1 MVEDRYNTLKA
12 EYDKLR
18 GKYREDIKHWQE
30 WKAADTARKEEKKKK
45 KEMKKSTP
53 RGNADGEVDLGGKG
67 DDDGHGQGM
76 ETVTLVPPSQES
88 ASASQGGS
96 QRVTRSQAKKRK
108 ADDRSDFE
116 GNRVAETMF
125 PAPVIPSL
133 NSDWMPEEPESQSLP
148 KQIFIQPPPS
158 QKRRITRIPLIPPV
172 VTRTETTTPQYKTPQ
187 VNSTARRGVRVTP
200 WLGGS
205 STKPLARTSSKPA
218 MADTDFDP
226 FNDEAEV
233 SPMKGGEAS
242 TTLVP
247 GVKTPL
253 IRDRGEAPS
262 SSLRRT
268 ILARKMSTAELGE
281 RSRRDSA
288 SPAPSNGSSTDSP
301 LKRGLDMSDLTPEQ
315 VAKERKR
322 ISKLTPAE
330 KKLYYAEYKGKGR
343 YLRPDEVYVPSST
356 FCPDQ

>member
-53 RGNADGEVDLGGKG
+53 RENPDGEIEHEEQGVER
-67 DDDGHGQGM
+67 GM

-88 ASASQGGS
+88 ASASQCGS

-116 GNRVAETMF
+116 GNRVAETIF

-148 KQIFIQPPPS
+148 KQPFIPPPPS
-158 QKRRITRIPLIPPV
+158 QKRRITRTSVVPPAP
-172 VTRTETTTPQYKTPQ
+172 TRSETPTAQHKTLQ

-218 MADTDFDP
+218 MADNDYDP
-226 FNDEAEV
+226 FDDKAEV
-233 SPMKGGEAS
+233 SPMKGSEAS

-253 IRDRGEAPS
+253 IRDRGEVPS

-268 ILARKMSTAELGE
+268 ILARKMSTTEPGE

-322 ISKLTPAE
+322 ISKMTPAE
-330 KKLYYAEYKGKGR
+330 KKVLYAEYKGKGR
-343 YLRPDEVYVPSST
+343 YLRPDEVYVHI
-356 FCPDQ
+356 

>member
-30 WKAADTARKEEKKKK
+30 WKAADTARKEEKRKK
-45 KEMKKSTP
+45 KEIKKSTP
-53 RGNADGEVDLGGKG
+53 RENQADEEGGHEEQG
-67 DDDGHGQGM
+67 VERGM

-108 ADDRSDFE
+108 AGDLDE
-116 GNRVAETMF
+116 HRVTETIL
-125 PAPVIPSL
+125 PSPVMPSL

-148 KQIFIQPPPS
+148 EQTFIPPPPS
-158 QKRRITRIPLIPPV
+158 QKRRITRPPVIPPAPA
-172 VTRTETTTPQYKTPQ
+172 RTETPTPQHKTPQ
-187 VNSTARRGVRVTP
+187 VSTTARRGVRVTP

-205 STKPLARTSSKPA
+205 GKPLVRTSSKPA
-218 MADTDFDP
+218 MADQEYDP
-226 FNDEAEV
+226 FNDEAEI
-233 SPMKGGEAS
+233 SPMKGGEPSA
-242 TTLVP
+242 TLVP

-253 IRDRGEAPS
+253 IRDRGEGPS
-262 SSLRRT
+262 SSLRRK
-268 ILARKMSTAELGE
+268 ILARNMSTTEPGE

-301 LKRGLDMSDLTPEQ
+301 LKRGLDMSDLTPQQ

-322 ISKLTPAE
+322 ISKMTPAE
-330 KKLYYAEYKGKGR
+330 KKVLYAEYKGKGR
-343 YLRPDEVYVPSST
+343 YLRPDEVYVSYLFILSPSK
-356 FCPDQ
+356 D

>member
-1 MVEDRYNTLKA
+1 
-12 EYDKLR
+12 
-18 GKYREDIKHWQE
+18 
-30 WKAADTARKEEKKKK
+30 
-45 KEMKKSTP
+45 
-53 RGNADGEVDLGGKG
+53 
-67 DDDGHGQGM
+67 
-76 ETVTLVPPSQES
+76 VTLVPPSQES

-96 QRVTRSQAKKRK
+96 QRVTRSQAKKRRV
-108 ADDRSDFE
+108 DDRSDIE
-116 GNRVAETMF
+116 EQRVAETIF

-148 KQIFIQPPPS
+148 KQTFVPPPPS
-158 QKRRITRIPLIPPV
+158 QKRR
-172 VTRTETTTPQYKTPQ
+172 VTRTPVVPPADTRSETPTAQHKTPQ

-218 MADTDFDP
+218 MADNEYDP

-242 TTLVP
+242 TALIP

-253 IRDRGEAPS
+253 IRDRGEGPT

-268 ILARKMSTAELGE
+268 ILARKMSTTDPRE

-322 ISKLTPAE
+322 ISKMTPAE
-330 KKLYYAEYKGKGR
+330 RKVLYAEYKGKGR
-343 YLRPDEVYVPSST
+343 YLRPDEVYVHIW
-356 FCPDQ
+356 CPQEGES

>member
-30 WKAADTARKEEKKKK
+30 WKAADTARKEEKRKK

-53 RGNADGEVDLGGKG
+53 LEKPEWEAELEGKG
-67 DDDGHGQGM
+67 DGDGHGQGM
-76 ETVTLVPPSQES
+76 ETVTLIPPSQES

-108 ADDRSDFE
+108 VNDRSDIE
-116 GNRVAETMF
+116 GHKVAETML

-148 KQIFIQPPPS
+148 KQTFQPPPPS
-158 QKRRITRIPLIPPV
+158 QKRR
-172 VTRTETTTPQYKTPQ
+172 VTRTPVVPPAPTRSETTTPLHRTPQ

-205 STKPLARTSSKPA
+205 TTKPLARTSSKPA
-218 MADTDFDP
+218 MADNDYDP

-253 IRDRGEAPS
+253 IRDRGEGP
-262 SSLRRT
+262 SLRRK
-268 ILARKMSTAELGE
+268 ILDRKMSTTDPRE

-288 SPAPSNGSSTDSP
+288 SPAPSNGSRTDSP

-315 VAKERKR
+315 VARERKR
-322 ISKLTPAE
+322 ISKMPPAE
-330 KKLYYAEYKGKGR
+330 RKLYYAEYKGKGR
-343 YLRPDEVYVPSST
+343 YLRPDEVYVPYLI
-356 FCPDQ
+356 FCSK

>member
-18 GKYREDIKHWQE
+18 GKYQEDIKHWKE
-30 WKAADTARKEEKKKK
+30 WKAADTARKEEKRKK

-53 RGNADGEVDLGGKG
+53 RESEGGP
-67 DDDGHGQGM
+67 DEQGVERVM
-76 ETVTLVPPSQES
+76 ETVTMVPPSQES
-88 ASASQGGS
+88 ASTSQGGS

-108 ADDRSDFE
+108 VDDRSAFE
-116 GNRVAETMF
+116 EHRIAETIA
-125 PAPVIPSL
+125 PAPVMPSL

-148 KQIFIQPPPS
+148 KQTFIPPPPS
-158 QKRRITRIPLIPPV
+158 QKRRITRTPV
-172 VTRTETTTPQYKTPQ
+172 LAPAPARSETPTPQHKTPQ

-205 STKPLARTSSKPA
+205 HTKPLARTSSKPT
-218 MADTDFDP
+218 MADNEYDP
-226 FNDEAEV
+226 FNDEVEV
-233 SPMKGGEAS
+233 SPMKGGETS

-253 IRDRGEAPS
+253 IRDRGEGSS

-268 ILARKMSTAELGE
+268 ILARHLSTTEPRE
-281 RSRRDSA
+281 RSRDTA

-322 ISKLTPAE
+322 IGKMTPAE
-330 KKLYYAEYKGKGR
+330 KKVLYAEYKGKGR
-343 YLRPDEVYVPSST
+343 YLRPDEVYVPYLLS
-356 FCPDQ
+356 